1 MNKKMALSIVGTFVI
16 GIVGGA
22 GLMMNDSAYSSVKAA
37 LGGQATQNAIGSIN
51 NQGMLTTQV
60 SNIDLETA
68 LMSVQSERAKL
79 LEVQLKSQLEAVQ
92 NTNNEIAKFNEI
104 LTKLKSSR
112 PQKSGDTVTLD
123 ADLQKKLTES
133 GVAVPSSNKW
143 TQADVDR
150 TLESLRSKIDSLSN
164 SQQMDMLRL
173 QSLTNK
179 RNEAFDTMT
188 DFIKKMAE
196 QRTNIVGNMR

>member
-16 GIVGGA
+16 GIVGGV
-22 GLMMNDSAYSSVKAA
+22 GLMMNDSAYSSVKVA

-51 NQGMLTTQV
+51 AQGLVTTQV
-60 SNIDLETA
+60 SNVDLETA
-68 LMSVQSERAKL
+68 LMAVQSERAKL
-79 LEVQLKSQLEAVQ
+79 LDEQLKSQLEAVQ
-92 NTNNEIAKFNEI
+92 NRNNEIAKLNEI
-104 LTKLKSSR
+104 LNKLKSSR

-133 GVAVPSSNKW
+133 GIAVPSSNKW

-150 TLESLRSKIDSLSN
+150 ALESLRGKIDALSN

-188 DFIKKMAE
+188 NFIKKMAD
-196 QRTNIVGNMR
+196 QRSSIIGNMR